1 MTFWRWVGGWDGGW
15 ALGRCLVAFGWDELV
30 TQDRIMYGN
39 NEMVSWNKKRIME
52 SWNKA
57 LKKGPKRVWRTLS
70 EKRKMEDG
78 TTWAEYGR
86 GNEKNTETRDKDI
99 FAFVSEI
106 SFLVRITL
114 EKRCWGMSEVM
125 SWKKDVRVK
134 VFSQRESTEPSPVEW
149 WFYCRSLG

>member
-1 MTFWRWVGGWDGGW
+1 
-15 ALGRCLVAFGWDELV
+15 
-30 TQDRIMYGN
+30 
-39 NEMVSWNKKRIME
+39 
-52 SWNKA
+52 
-57 LKKGPKRVWRTLS
+57 
-70 EKRKMEDG
+70 MEDG

-125 SWKKDVRVK
+125 S
-134 VFSQRESTEPSPVEW
+134 
-149 WFYCRSLG
+149 